1 MTDKERIERIL
12 KIINLEYPDRI
23 KLGKRMNEVY
33 KILAMDEL
41 ELLTLDQYRG
51 QNMDFVLEKLQK
63 EGLALGDTMRQLDR
77 QIAERFDVKVVDL
90 QSDLALLNQ
99 FDVENIRDLP
109 KQITQGMS
117 IEPRNKPPE
126 ADYYN
131 KLFEEIAE
139 QNPLDEPNI
148 TLNPDGSTTEKLPG
162 GGEINR
168 NVPIE
173 EFGILFGGS
182 PKDTKMPAVLD
193 DIKGTQ
199 IYDRTQ
205 FHLWSMNL
213 EYQERKKFLN
223 LIMQQYDIAFDYAK
237 NLSTEDKKILMEA
250 MSDRLL
256 RLDERY
262 KDITVKKDVD
272 LSLQELEI
280 FDNLIEN
287 DAKNLK
293 KELPGLIDEI
303 KLQNLDIPVDKDLE
317 EGFKIQDNLETSAAD
332 EIDGV
337 GLTDEDLNLST
348 ENDNFLLDET
358 DPRNKE
364 KFDEIVSNIDEPLDQ
379 NVIDFREK
387 QLEKIIKEVEDA
399 TPDVTKITSSQAEM
413 IDNALADAAANLRR
427 GTFESIP
434 GGKGSLTKAIKNRL
448 VSILGDGLNALD
460 AYELGLLLGAVG
472 QPALDPIVKIIFPD
486 VPDDNRPY
494 KERVLENIQRTEQI
508 SPTAKAVKKIAPYFP
523 EPVDREYT
531 IYGVPSNRAVQ
542 FTSMYGMLG
551 GNNGK

>member
-77 QIAERFDVKVVDL
+77 QIAERFNVRVVDL

-99 FDVENIRDLP
+99 FDVENMRDLP

-139 QNPLDEPNI
+139 QNPLN
-148 TLNPDGSTTEKLPG
+148 
-162 GGEINR
+162 
-168 NVPIE
+168 
-173 EFGILFGGS
+173 
-182 PKDTKMPAVLD
+182 
-193 DIKGTQ
+193 
-199 IYDRTQ
+199 
-205 FHLWSMNL
+205 
-213 EYQERKKFLN
+213 
-223 LIMQQYDIAFDYAK
+223 
-237 NLSTEDKKILMEA
+237 
-250 MSDRLL
+250 
-256 RLDERY
+256 
-262 KDITVKKDVD
+262 
-272 LSLQELEI
+272 
-280 FDNLIEN
+280 
-287 DAKNLK
+287 
-293 KELPGLIDEI
+293 
-303 KLQNLDIPVDKDLE
+303 VDKDLE

-358 DPRNKE
+358 DPKNKE
-364 KFDEIVSNIDEPLDQ
+364 KFNEIISNIDEPLDQ

-387 QLEKIIKEVEDA
+387 QLEKLMKEVEDA
-399 TPDVTKITSSQAEM
+399 TPDVTKISSSQAEM

-427 GTFESIP
+427 GTFEALP
-434 GGKGSLTKAIKNRL
+434 GGKGALTKAIKTRL
-448 VSILGDGLNALD
+448 VSILGDGLNVLD
-460 AYELGLLLGAVG
+460 VYELGLLLSAVG
-472 QPALDPIVKIIFPD
+472 QPALDPIVKLIFPD
-486 VPDDNRPY
+486 APDDNRPY
-494 KERVLENIQRTEQI
+494 KERVLENIQRVEKI
-508 SPTAKAVKKIAPYFP
+508 SLTAKAVKKISEAMP

-531 IYGVPSNRAVQ
+531 IYGAPSNRKVQ

-551 GNNGK
+551 GNNGEK

>member
-77 QIAERFDVKVVDL
+77 QIAERFGVRVVDL

-99 FDVENIRDLP
+99 FDVENMRDLP

-139 QNPLDEPNI
+139 QNPLN
-148 TLNPDGSTTEKLPG
+148 
-162 GGEINR
+162 
-168 NVPIE
+168 
-173 EFGILFGGS
+173 
-182 PKDTKMPAVLD
+182 
-193 DIKGTQ
+193 
-199 IYDRTQ
+199 
-205 FHLWSMNL
+205 
-213 EYQERKKFLN
+213 
-223 LIMQQYDIAFDYAK
+223 
-237 NLSTEDKKILMEA
+237 
-250 MSDRLL
+250 
-256 RLDERY
+256 
-262 KDITVKKDVD
+262 
-272 LSLQELEI
+272 
-280 FDNLIEN
+280 
-287 DAKNLK
+287 
-293 KELPGLIDEI
+293 
-303 KLQNLDIPVDKDLE
+303 VDKDLE

-348 ENDNFLLDET
+348 ENDNYLLDET
-358 DPRNKE
+358 DPKNKE
-364 KFDEIVSNIDEPLDQ
+364 KFNEIISNIDEPLDQ

-387 QLEKIIKEVEDA
+387 QLEKLMKEVEDA
-399 TPDVTKITSSQAEM
+399 TPDVTKISSSQAEM

-427 GTFESIP
+427 GTFEALP
-434 GGKGSLTKAIKNRL
+434 GGKGALTKAIKTKL
-448 VSILGDGLNALD
+448 VSLLGDGLNVLD
-460 AYELGLLLGAVG
+460 VYELGLLLGAVG

-486 VPDDNRPY
+486 APDDNRPY
-494 KERVLENIQRTEQI
+494 KERVLENIQRVEKI
-508 SPTAKAVKKIAPYFP
+508 SPTATAVKKISEAMP
-523 EPVDREYT
+523 EPDDTEYT

-551 GNNGK
+551 GNNGEK

>member
-77 QIAERFDVKVVDL
+77 QIAERFNVRVVDL

-99 FDVENIRDLP
+99 FDVENMRDLP

-139 QNPLDEPNI
+139 QNPLN
-148 TLNPDGSTTEKLPG
+148 
-162 GGEINR
+162 
-168 NVPIE
+168 
-173 EFGILFGGS
+173 
-182 PKDTKMPAVLD
+182 
-193 DIKGTQ
+193 
-199 IYDRTQ
+199 
-205 FHLWSMNL
+205 
-213 EYQERKKFLN
+213 
-223 LIMQQYDIAFDYAK
+223 
-237 NLSTEDKKILMEA
+237 
-250 MSDRLL
+250 
-256 RLDERY
+256 
-262 KDITVKKDVD
+262 
-272 LSLQELEI
+272 
-280 FDNLIEN
+280 
-287 DAKNLK
+287 
-293 KELPGLIDEI
+293 
-303 KLQNLDIPVDKDLE
+303 VDKDLE

-358 DPRNKE
+358 DPKNKE
-364 KFDEIVSNIDEPLDQ
+364 KFNEIISNIDEPLDQ

-387 QLEKIIKEVEDA
+387 QLEKLMKEVEDA
-399 TPDVTKITSSQAEM
+399 TPDVTKISSSQAEM

-427 GTFESIP
+427 GTFEALP
-434 GGKGSLTKAIKNRL
+434 GGKGALTKAIKTRL
-448 VSILGDGLNALD
+448 VSILGDGLNVLD
-460 AYELGLLLGAVG
+460 VYELGLLLSAVG
-472 QPALDPIVKIIFPD
+472 QPALDPIVKLIFPD
-486 VPDDNRPY
+486 APDDNRPY
-494 KERVLENIQRTEQI
+494 KERVLENIQRVEKI
-508 SPTAKAVKKIAPYFP
+508 SPTAKAVKKISEAMP
-523 EPVDREYT
+523 EPDDTEYT
-531 IYGVPSNRAVQ
+531 IYGVPSNRKVQ

-551 GNNGK
+551 GNNGEK